1 MRVTSTRII
10 DRRRL
15 RHMAVVFTLGVVSAS
30 AAAAASR
37 LHDSDLDLA
46 AAAAEKAQFLLVEQ
60 VVCGNPGEKSTEACD
75 KQVKKAVELLARVR
89 EAIAAAAT
97 AADGGNSTPAPRN

>member
-1 MRVTSTRII
+1 M
-10 DRRRL
+10 
-15 RHMAVVFTLGVVSAS
+15 VFTLSVVSAS
-30 AAAAASR
+30 AAAATSR

-46 AAAAEKAQFLLVEQ
+46 AAAEKAQVLLVEQ

-75 KQVKKAVELLARVR
+75 KQVKRAVELLARVR

-97 AADGGNSTPAPRN
+97 ASDGGNSTLAPRN